1 MKNPLVDFLVTTLIG
16 GAVFLVPVGVVLY
29 IGYQAVLVMRVV
41 AEPLARWINVDTVAG
56 VALANLI
63 ALAAVIAIC
72 FIAGLLA
79 RHTVAGPLVKKL
91 DALLI
96 NVPGY
101 SMIRGIKSGFDAE
114 EQATMKP
121 VLLTLGSAQR
131 IGLEVQQLSDGRSM
145 IYLPSSPNTWSGI
158 TQVLP
163 ADQVTYLEIPV
174 TKVMELT
181 EQFGYGVDELL
192 EQAAG
197 SPETGQA

>member
-1 MKNPLVDFLVTTLIG
+1 MKNPFVDFLVTTLIG
-16 GAVFLVPVGVVLY
+16 GAVFLVPVGMVLY
-29 IGYQAVLVMRVV
+29 IGYQAVLIMMLV
-41 AEPLARWINVDTVAG
+41 AEPLAGWINVDTVAG
-56 VALANLI
+56 IALANLI

-72 FIAGLLA
+72 FVAGLLA
-79 RHTVAGPLVKKL
+79 RHTFAGPLVKKL
-91 DALLI
+91 DSLLI

-114 EQATMKP
+114 EQSTLKP

-131 IGLEVQQLSDGRSM
+131 IGLEVQQLRDGRSM

-163 ADQVTYLEIPV
+163 ADQITYLDIPI

-192 EQAAG
+192 DKAG
-197 SPETGQA
+197 HPPDKREA